1 MSETTTKPA
10 PRQRK
15 KPVRKPERFC
25 KLVRQGENVVLT
37 IRQRYPRKGDVLDT
51 YTAEAFPSEMGGRG
65 IELTKPDGAVY
76 HVRLDGTDSECSCKG
91 FEEHGWHADDNG
103 EPTAC
108 KHVMALLALQ
118 QRGKL

>member
-1 MSETTTKPA
+1 MSNATPTRT

-15 KPVRKPERFC
+15 KLERFC
-25 KLVRQGENVVLT
+25 KLVRYGKDVVLV

-51 YTAEAFPSEMGGRG
+51 YAAEAFPSQMGERG
-65 IELTKPDGAVY
+65 IELTKGDGTVY
-76 HVRLDGTDSECSCKG
+76 HVNLSGSDSTCDCKG
-91 FEEHGWHADDNG
+91 FESHGWHADANG

-108 KHVMALLALQ
+108 KHVMALLKLQ